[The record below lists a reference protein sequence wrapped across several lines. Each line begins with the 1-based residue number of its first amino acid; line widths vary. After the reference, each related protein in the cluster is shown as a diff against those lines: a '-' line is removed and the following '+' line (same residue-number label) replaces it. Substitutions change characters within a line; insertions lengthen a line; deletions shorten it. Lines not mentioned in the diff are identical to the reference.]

1 MSSKSTSS
9 HKRQR
14 ISEESK
20 TEGQTWVL
28 PVDGSKHNSKAFE
41 WVAYVE
47 VLATL
52 ETSEPCVCGSP
63 MRGHVERR
71 GRGVLLVWSHC
82 W

>member
-1 MSSKSTSS
+1 MVAPTAYIITMSSKSTSS

-52 ETSEPCVCGSP
+52 EPASRACVAPPCAV
-63 MRGHVERR
+63 M
-71 GRGVLLVWSHC
+71 
-82 W
+82 